1 MINQI
6 QPGAVGIIPD
16 GDGVKNARLQ
26 GILRYWNEKR
36 GDRAMPSLRQID
48 PIEIPKLLPIILIAD
63 ILPAIT
69 RMRLLGTDSTNAY
82 GRETRG
88 RDVNELNLGDFSP
101 FWQEAF
107 ALVRGTGKPAL
118 ASGPYRNGQELLDV
132 ESVLAPLSDDGATIT
147 HILGG
152 LLIRPAPCMVVSA
165 PKRQIATGIVMGRLS
180 RAAS

>member
-16 GDGVKNARLQ
+16 GDGIKNARLQ

-63 ILPAIT
+63 ILPTST
-69 RMRLLGTDSTNAY
+69 RMRLLGTDSTNVY
-82 GRETRG
+82 GHETRG
-88 RDVNELNLGDFSP
+88 RDVTEISLGDFSP
-101 FWQEAF
+101 FWQKAF
-107 ALVRGTGKPAL
+107 ALVRSAGKPAL
-118 ASGPYRNGQELLDV
+118 ASGSYRNGQELLDA
-132 ESVLAPLSDDGATIT
+132 ESVLVPLSDDGTTIT

-152 LLIRPAPCMVVSA
+152 LLIRPAPCMVVTA
-165 PKRQIATGIVMGRLS
+165 PRREIATGIVMGRLS